1 MREPYFEG
9 PCGAWAETPAVWL
22 ECDPK
27 NKKSPK
33 KLSEIGFDPP
43 G

>member
-1 MREPYFEG
+1 MLEPDYMG
-9 PCGAWAETPAVWL
+9 PCRAGAENPVVWL
-22 ECDPK
+22 ECEPWYK
-27 NKKSPK
+27 RSPK

>member
-1 MREPYFEG
+1 MREPYLMG
-9 PCGAWAETPAVWL
+9 PCRASAETPAVWL
-22 ECDPK
+22 ECDPQ
-27 NKKSPK
+27 NKTSPK